1 VIRRRIETVKAE
13 REKLS
18 QIFDQRFP
26 DYVALSKP
34 QPVSLQETQ
43 ALLADDEA
51 LPAFPIHD
59 HLLHRGTPR
68 LRANCRL
75 VQCSKRRSY
84 SITSSAVASSV
95 GGTVRLII
103 RAV

>member
-34 QPVSLQETQ
+34 QPVSF
-43 ALLADDEA
+43 LAW
-51 LPAFPIHD
+51 
-59 HLLHRGTPR
+59 G
-68 LRANCRL
+68 
-75 VQCSKRRSY
+75 QGRRY
-84 SITSSAVASSV
+84 
-95 GGTVRLII
+95 
-103 RAV
+103 